1 MILNAVRYLWG
12 NKTNNESTYSSHY
25 KGRFLWPSTKEQGLG
40 HRKPCNNMDDEY
52 NNVLYLESRVEHNS
66 EWLESVVF
74 CLRFVVFRV
83 QNWLV
88 ST

>member
-1 MILNAVRYLWG
+1 
-12 NKTNNESTYSSHY
+12 
-25 KGRFLWPSTKEQGLG
+25 
-40 HRKPCNNMDDEY
+40 MDDEY

-83 QNWLV
+83 QN
-88 ST
+88 